1 MEPREAPSQPTPDR
15 KTRVRRSLQ
24 PNVNSLV
31 KIYFVDNSKKTLQTD
46 ESCTVEDL
54 LLQLRYNLDM
64 KDISTFALYKLIG
77 SSIYRLQLSEKVND
91 IIKGSDETKLLF
103 KTWISYPYGHFGK
116 EVFQYS
122 SKSKVATSELWLA
135 YMEATDMM
143 IRGKY
148 YLTFEESLQLGC
160 IQLQI
165 ESSDYNSTKHTAS
178 IIKDRIVN
186 RFPEPCRSKM
196 RSLVQSV
203 KKQNKSS
210 NNSEEAI
217 NKLVNNVILTYS
229 RLAGKKKIE
238 AQIDYLHILRIC
250 CPFYGSTFF
259 NVQAQYDDKPL
270 DASNYPPVIDMEIA
284 VGPRAICLISK
295 GDGNTVAILRHTYR
309 RIIKWVAHVD
319 KNIFSYWVL
328 KPDKKMRDILEG
340 TDEES
345 IDLSVQGDIDIAKY
359 CDCVYIVTQ
368 YTAELEYLIRSYVTL
383 ERDNIEPSLPNAS
396 RDLLPF
402 KEEPL
407 VKVNEVKPS
416 SNASNSKGAESS
428 TLIFPSDVGTTDI
441 ATTPPKTNI
450 RRFSNIF
457 GFIGGNESIQGN
469 EIVGTGYS
477 KNDPDVTSPSE
488 NINVS
493 PLPKYEGSSIPH
505 HVKVAATFSELK
517 RLSEE
522 QNFSDDDDDDDD
534 DDNEIEDSNEEG
546 EGDIVSPE
554 PVKKRFRFF

>member
-1 MEPREAPSQPTPDR
+1 MEPGGAQSHPTPDR

-31 KIYFVDNSKKTLQTD
+31 AIYFVDNSKKTLQTD
-46 ESCTVEDL
+46 ENCTVEDL
-54 LLQLRYNLDM
+54 LLQLKYNLDM
-64 KDISTFALYKLIG
+64 KDISTFAIYKLIG
-77 SSIYRLQLSEKVND
+77 SSVHRLQLSEKVND
-91 IIKGSDETKLLF
+91 IIKGSDEMKLLF
-103 KTWISYPYGHFGK
+103 KTWISYPYGHYGK
-116 EVFQYS
+116 EVFQYG
-122 SKSKVATSELWLA
+122 SKTKVATSELWLA

-165 ESSDYNSTKHTAS
+165 ESSDYSSAKHTAC
-178 IIKDRIVN
+178 IIKDRIIN

-196 RSLVQSV
+196 ISLVHPVS
-203 KKQNKSS
+203 KQNKPSS
-210 NNSEEAI
+210 NSEEAI
-217 NKLVNNVILTYS
+217 DKLIDKVVLTYS
-229 RLAGKKKIE
+229 RLAGKRKVE
-238 AQIDYLHILRIC
+238 AQIDYLQILRIC

-284 VGPRAICLISK
+284 VGPLAICLVSK

-328 KPDKKMRDILEG
+328 KPDKKMSDILEG
-340 TDEES
+340 TDEDS
-345 IDLSVQGDIDIAKY
+345 IDLSLQGDIDIAKY

-368 YTAELEYLIRSYVTL
+368 HTAELEYLIRSYVTL
-383 ERDNIEPSLPNAS
+383 ERDNIEPSLPHAS
-396 RDLLPF
+396 RDLLPY
-402 KEEPL
+402 KGEPVVEGL
-407 VKVNEVKPS
+407 KSCDVTSS
-416 SNASNSKGAESS
+416 SNVAELS
-428 TLIFPSDVGTTDI
+428 TPIFPLDIATAPTEI

-457 GFIGGNESIQGN
+457 GFIGRGESTQGT

-477 KNDPDVTSPSE
+477 RNDPDVTSPSE

-493 PLPKYEGSSIPH
+493 PLPKYEGPSIPQH
-505 HVKVAATFSELK
+505 IKVASTFPELK
-517 RLSEE
+517 KLSEE
-522 QNFSDDDDDDDD
+522 QNFTDDDDDDDEIEGKEEKEEGD
-534 DDNEIEDSNEEG
+534 DDVG
-546 EGDIVSPE
+546 RPE
-554 PVKKRFRFF
+554 PVKKRFSFF